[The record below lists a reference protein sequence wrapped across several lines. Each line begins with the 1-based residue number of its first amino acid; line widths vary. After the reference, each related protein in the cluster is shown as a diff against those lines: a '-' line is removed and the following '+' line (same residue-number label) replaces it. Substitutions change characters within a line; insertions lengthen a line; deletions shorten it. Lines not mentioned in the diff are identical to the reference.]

1 MIINTLVLYGTN
13 MRFQVH
19 KNDIGYFIVAYLGSI
34 VKAQLGSSSI

>member
-19 KNDIGYFIVAYLGSI
+19 KNDIGSLIVLYPGRM
-34 VKAQLGSSSI
+34 VEAQAGSSPM